1 MLLIDSQ
8 SKKVL
13 GRINKQNS
21 SEEMKA
27 ALTAALAGNQAGS

>member
-1 MLLIDSQ
+1 MLLIDSR

-21 SEEMKA
+21 AEEMKA
-27 ALTAALAGNQAGS
+27 ALTTALAGTEAGS